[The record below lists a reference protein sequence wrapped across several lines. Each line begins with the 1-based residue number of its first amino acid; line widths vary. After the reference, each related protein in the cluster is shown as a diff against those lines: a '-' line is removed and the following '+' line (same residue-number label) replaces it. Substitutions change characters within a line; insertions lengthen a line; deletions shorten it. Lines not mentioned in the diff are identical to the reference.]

1 MTVNAL
7 KQIFGKIRVSLI
19 NLDLN
24 KNAMLTRDPGG
35 PSPAFI
41 RATIKIA
48 HPDWTPEQ
56 IEAELQKKL
65 TEVANPESGSECE
78 FCSS

>member
-1 MTVNAL
+1 MQAQNY
-7 KQIFGKIRVSLI
+7 
-19 NLDLN
+19 N
-24 KNAMLTRDPGG
+24 G
-35 PSPAFI
+35 PSPGFI

-56 IEAELQKKL
+56 IESELQKKIAEL
-65 TEVANPESGSECE
+65 QNPEQPGDCE

>member
-1 MTVNAL
+1 MQTN
-7 KQIFGKIRVSLI
+7 QNSYS
-19 NLDLN
+19 
-24 KNAMLTRDPGG
+24 G
-35 PSPAFI
+35 PSPGFV

-56 IEAELQKKL
+56 IDAELQRKMFEL
-65 TEVANPESGSECE
+65 QNPSSSDGCE

>member
-1 MTVNAL
+1 MSGNSTQQNT
-7 KQIFGKIRVSLI
+7 S
-19 NLDLN
+19 
-24 KNAMLTRDPGG
+24 G
-35 PSPAFI
+35 PSPGFI

-65 TEVANPESGSECE
+65 QEIQNPSQDGGCE

>member
-1 MTVNAL
+1 MSHNHQT
-7 KQIFGKIRVSLI
+7 QTS
-19 NLDLN
+19 
-24 KNAMLTRDPGG
+24 G
-35 PSPAFI
+35 PSPGFI

-56 IEAELQKKL
+56 IESELQKKMQEL
-65 TEVANPESGSECE
+65 QNPSSDGSCE

>member
-1 MTVNAL
+1 MQTQNN
-7 KQIFGKIRVSLI
+7 S
-19 NLDLN
+19 
-24 KNAMLTRDPGG
+24 G

-48 HPDWTPEQ
+48 HPDWTPQQ

-65 TEVANPESGSECE
+65 NEIQNSSDEGCE

>member
-1 MTVNAL
+1 MAAN
-7 KQIFGKIRVSLI
+7 QQPVS
-19 NLDLN
+19 N
-24 KNAMLTRDPGG
+24 G

-56 IEAELQKKL
+56 IEAELQVKL
-65 TEVANPESGSECE
+65 HEMANPNTDPSCE